1 MGEFLPSI
9 VQPSLRDYQ
18 IDVRDRV
25 RKTCTLV
32 PKPVRVILQASTG
45 AGKSVI
51 ALNLMLR
58 CHMLGKRCLFIVSG
72 RVLVDQI
79 EKRLLKANVPYGVI
93 MAGRGRNEANIQIA
107 SKETL
112 GTRGLRLGR
121 MKIPDADLVIIDE
134 AHESMAKEWIALLD
148 HYQDSVVIGLTA
160 TPALG
165 NGKGL
170 GTVWNGLESAVT
182 TKQLV
187 EEKWLVP
194 CRVYAPD
201 KPDLRGVKL
210 DKNGDYQK
218 DSLAERMDK
227 PKLTGNV
234 LENWLKIAPGK
245 KTVIFGCNIAHA
257 RHIQDEFVKAGFKFG
272 HIDQTTPDDERER
285 IFSAIESGEMTG
297 FTNVSVA
304 RRGLDLPCLE
314 VACVVRPTRSLVLW
328 LQMIGRIRRP
338 WPGKDDCTVI
348 DHAGACDYHCMPDDE
363 IQWDLNAKEN
373 VSDRLERSKAD
384 GKLEKKHTCPE
395 CHCVFTGKRC
405 PSCGYTLADKTP
417 SENTIEHADGIL
429 VEREGRTEKS
439 YQELQK
445 IWLKCVG
452 ISFWKNAK
460 IGMAA
465 VMFKQEAGMMP
476 WEVRPKMANM
486 PPRRKGIW
494 QMKTQEL
501 FPNFARR

>member
-1 MGEFLPSI
+1 MNEFLPSI

-25 RKTCTLV
+25 RKLCTQV
-32 PKPVRVILQASTG
+32 PKPIRILLQASTG

-58 CHMLGKRCLFIVSG
+58 CHMIGKRCLFMVSG

-79 EKRLLKANVPYGVI
+79 EKHLARANVPYGII

-112 GTRGLRLGR
+112 ASRGIRNGR
-121 MKIPDADLVIIDE
+121 MKLPTADLVIIDE
-134 AHESMAKEWIALLD
+134 AHESIADEWLQLLD
-148 HYQDSVVIGLTA
+148 KYQDAVVIGLTA

-170 GTVWNGLESAVT
+170 GKVWNGLEMAVT
-182 TKQLV
+182 TRQLV
-187 EEKWLVP
+187 EENWLVP

-201 KPDLRGVKL
+201 KPDLRGVKIV
-210 DKNGDYQK
+210 KGDYQK
-218 DSLAERMDK
+218 DDLAARMDR
-227 PKLTGNV
+227 PKLTGSV
-234 LENWLKIAPGK
+234 FENWRKIADGRR
-245 KTVIFGCNIAHA
+245 TVIFGCNIAHA
-257 RHIQDEFVKAGFKFG
+257 KHINDEFSKAGIKLG
-272 HIDQTTPDDERER
+272 HIDQTTEDAERED
-285 IFSAIESGEMTG
+285 IFGAIADGNMLG

-338 WPGKDDCTVI
+338 APGKTESIVI

-363 IQWDLNAKEN
+363 IDWRLDAKEN
-373 VSDRLERSKAD
+373 VSDRVNASK
-384 GKLEKKHTCPE
+384 EKQPKTQTCPE
-395 CHCVFTGKRC
+395 CSCMFVGKRC
-405 PSCGYTLADKTP
+405 PSCGYTFPDKSP
-417 SENTIEHADGIL
+417 SENTVEHADGIL
-429 VEREGRTEKS
+429 VERERMTEQS
-439 YQELQK
+439 YAEMQRGWNHALA
-445 IWLKCVG
+445 IAV
-452 ISFWKNAK
+452 NRDRK

-465 VMFKQEAGMMP
+465 ALFKEQFGMLP
-476 WEVRPKMANM
+476 WEVRPRLANM
-486 PPRRKGIW
+486 PKRRKGEW
-494 QMKTQEL
+494 QRNAAEL
-501 FPNFARR
+501 FPGFKRG